1 MLGYRIASNA
11 ASRMKLVLQT
21 ERGMRHLWKHFEDFL
36 VDVEDSTSI
45 HFIFQF
51 SSQGSIFLSG
61 EQIGRGI
68 ATPRQS
74 RPVKWKREIRSRSW
88 WHSLRFAITITPN
101 KAFFSKKKLFSC
113 RRGKMVVCWIFLQ
126 KISDSVK
133 SLYLSLLGC
142 RKYVCKFC
150 PAPDTKAELLPPIS
164 WGNHLNRLV
173 PLL

>member
-74 RPVKWKREIRSRSW
+74 RPVK
-88 WHSLRFAITITPN
+88 
-101 KAFFSKKKLFSC
+101 
-113 RRGKMVVCWIFLQ
+113 
-126 KISDSVK
+126 
-133 SLYLSLLGC
+133 
-142 RKYVCKFC
+142 
-150 PAPDTKAELLPPIS
+150 
-164 WGNHLNRLV
+164 
-173 PLL
+173 